1 MSKIE
6 YPSLATWYVVKP
18 RYISTGPKQK
28 LRNNIDVIDYFA
40 GDNEMSRPKSASVKD
55 IDIDIADILNQKYRY
70 RIDIGHGDID
80 PPLIWEN
87 EAMSQDCY
95 CEICKYF
102 GIEKVKESIRHRQEK
117 FVEIFR
123 AR

>member
-6 YPSLATWYVVKP
+6 YPSLAMWYVVKP
-18 RYISTGPKQK
+18 RYISTSPKQK

-70 RIDIGHGDID
+70 RIDIGHGDNWSTSTSILHWLTRTRWHSSKILID
-80 PPLIWEN
+80 RREDSALAE
-87 EAMSQDCY
+87 
-95 CEICKYF
+95 F
-102 GIEKVKESIRHRQEK
+102 
-117 FVEIFR
+117 
-123 AR
+123 